1 MALFQYK
8 AKTSPSELV
17 EGVLEADS
25 ETAASRRLGEMG
37 YYPLEVR
44 LRGESESGLSIGSLT
59 RRRGISQRHI
69 ASMTRNLGDLL
80 AGGLPLHRALK
91 TMQEDEDSGRMY
103 TVLSSLSDEIQGGA
117 SLSTALATR
126 SDIFGPFYRSMVRA
140 GEVSGRLAE
149 VLARLADFLDEEEDM
164 SQRVRAALTYPGLV
178 LAVGVATVF
187 VLLGFVV
194 PRLTSMFDDMN
205 QVLPL
210 PTRILVWAGE
220 FVSSYGLVLVV
231 LVLAALLLART
242 AGRGHGLEE
251 RWDAFKLRV
260 PLMKGL
266 LIESELARYARTL
279 ATLLENGVP
288 VLNSLEVAAATSRNL
303 GLRKDLFSMSE
314 SVARGE
320 RLGDA
325 LRRIDVFPALV
336 RGIVAAGEESGRLE
350 EALKRAAAM
359 LDRETERHRRTML
372 SFLEPGL
379 ILATGLV
386 VAFIVFAMMLPVFE
400 IDLTVR

>member
-8 AKTSPSELV
+8 AKTSPTELV

-25 ETAASRRLGEMG
+25 EASASRRLGEMG
-37 YYPLEVR
+37 YFPLEVR
-44 LRGESESGLSIGSLT
+44 LRGAGKAEMSVGALL
-59 RRRGISQRHI
+59 RRRGISVRHV

-91 TMQEDEDSGRMY
+91 TMQEDEDSGRMGA
-103 TVLSSLSDEIQGGA
+103 VLSVLGDEIQGGA
-117 SLSTALATR
+117 SLSAALESR

-140 GEVSGRLAE
+140 GEVSGRLAD
-149 VLARLADFLDEEEDM
+149 VLARLADFMDDEEDI
-164 SQRVRAALTYPGLV
+164 SQRIRAALTYPILV

-194 PRLTSMFDDMN
+194 PRLTSMFEDMN

-210 PTRILVWAGE
+210 PTRILMWAGD
-220 FVSSYGLVLVV
+220 FVTSYGLVVVVFIVVALVF
-231 LVLAALLLART
+231 ART
-242 AGRGHGLEE
+242 AGRGRGVAE
-251 RWDAFKLRV
+251 RWDELKLRV
-260 PLMKGL
+260 PAVKNLI
-266 LIESELARYARTL
+266 IESELARYARTL

-288 VLNSLEVAAATSRNL
+288 VLSSLEVAAATSKNL
-303 GLRKDLFSMSE
+303 GLRKDLAAMTE

-325 LRRIDVFPALV
+325 FRRIGVFPSLV
-336 RGIVAAGEESGRLE
+336 RGMVAAGEESGRLE
-350 EALKRAAAM
+350 GALKRAAGM
-359 LDRETERHRRTML
+359 LDRETERHRRAML
-372 SFLEPGL
+372 SMLEPAL

-400 IDLTVR
+400 IDLSVR

>member
-8 AKTSPSELV
+8 AKSSPAELV

-25 ETAASRRLGEMG
+25 EAAASRRLGEMG
-37 YYPLEVR
+37 YFPLEVR
-44 LRGESESGLSIGSLT
+44 LRGEAKTGVGVGAFMSRRGLSM
-59 RRRGISQRHI
+59 RHV

-91 TMQEDEDSGRMY
+91 TMQEDEDSGRMGA
-103 TVLSSLSDEIQGGA
+103 VLSTLSDEIQGGA
-117 SLSTALATR
+117 SLSAALEAKP
-126 SDIFGPFYRSMVRA
+126 DIFGPFYKSMVRA
-140 GEVSGRLAE
+140 GEISGRLSE
-149 VLARLADFLDEEEDM
+149 VLARLADFLDDEEEM
-164 SQRVRAALTYPGLV
+164 SQRIRAALTYPVLV
-178 LAVGVATVF
+178 LAVGVATIF
-187 VLLGFVV
+187 ILLGFVV
-194 PRLTSMFDDMN
+194 PRLTSMFEDMN

-210 PTRILVWAGE
+210 PTRILVWSGD
-220 FVSSYGLVLVV
+220 FVTSYGLVLAV
-231 LVLAALLLART
+231 LVLAGVMAART
-242 AGRGHGLEE
+242 AGRGRGLAEW
-251 RWDAFKLRV
+251 WDGLKLRI
-260 PLMKGL
+260 PMIKSL
-266 LIESELARYARTL
+266 LVESELARYTRTL

-303 GLRKDLFSMSE
+303 GLRKELSSMTE

-325 LRRIDVFPALV
+325 FRQIGVFPSLV

-350 EALKRAAAM
+350 GALKRAAGM
-359 LDRETERHRRTML
+359 LDRETERHRRAML
-372 SFLEPGL
+372 SVLEPGL